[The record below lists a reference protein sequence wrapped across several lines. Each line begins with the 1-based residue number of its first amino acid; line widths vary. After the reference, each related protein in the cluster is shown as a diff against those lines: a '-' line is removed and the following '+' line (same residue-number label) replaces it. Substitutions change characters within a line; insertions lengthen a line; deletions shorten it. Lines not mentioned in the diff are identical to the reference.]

1 MEMYCTLTK
10 ISAGPL
16 MHLVVEG
23 VDILKEQWYA
33 GNTGTLVS

>member
-1 MEMYCTLTK
+1 MYGYKLK

-16 MHLVVEG
+16 MHLFGEG

-33 GNTGTLVS
+33 GHTGTLVF